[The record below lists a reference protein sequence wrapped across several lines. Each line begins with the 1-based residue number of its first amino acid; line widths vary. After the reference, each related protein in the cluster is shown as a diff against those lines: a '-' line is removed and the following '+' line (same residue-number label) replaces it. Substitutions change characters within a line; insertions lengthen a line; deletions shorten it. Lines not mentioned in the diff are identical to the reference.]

1 MAGNITA
8 VIVAFIG
15 FGGVALGIYFSRK
28 GQKRSDDSQRVA
40 EVYKA
45 QASLIAD
52 LRTERDDLR
61 IEIRA
66 ANERTTHER
75 EMHLDQVTLLTGA
88 LGELR
93 AILAGQVADSA
104 ALVSEEDPHS
114 PEAVQRVR
122 EFIESMKEMGG

>member
-1 MAGNITA
+1 MAGNVTA

-15 FGGVALGIYFSRK
+15 FGGVVLGIYFSRK
-28 GQKRSDDSQRVA
+28 GQRRSDDSQRVA

-45 QASLIAD
+45 QSSLIED

-66 ANERTTHER
+66 ANQRASEQLTQ
-75 EMHLDQVTLLTGA
+75 HLDQVTLLTGA

-114 PEAVQRVR
+114 PEAVRRVR